1 MPDQDQAHEAPGAPK
16 APLRRKL
23 ILPPCDIIRP
33 PKSEPER
40 TFVVL
45 GMPSG
50 GTSMMSGTLRLLG
63 VHMGDDIDSANQED
77 RAFNSLAG
85 LSSRERSARVRELV
99 AERDAKHKVWG
110 WKDPHAVIY
119 LSEIEKRLRNPHF
132 LVIFRDSHASAQRIN
147 YRSGT
152 PHLQTIA
159 SYLRHLQILVDYVTA
174 SRAPLMLA
182 SYERAV
188 LRAEDF
194 TKQVAE
200 FVGFPLDEEALASV
214 TSYVRPN
221 RGGGNIDPEARARDQ
236 AILKERATG
245 R

>member
-1 MPDQDQAHEAPGAPK
+1 MPKQDEARETTAAPQ

-23 ILPPCDIIRP
+23 ILPPCDVIRP
-33 PKSEPER
+33 PTSDPER

-50 GTSMMSGTLRLLG
+50 GTSMLSGTLRLLG
-63 VHMGDDIDSANQED
+63 VHMGDDVDSANQED
-77 RAFNSLAG
+77 RAFNSLASLG
-85 LSSRERSARVRELV
+85 SRERRARIRELV
-99 AERDAKHKVWG
+99 AERDGKHKVWG
-110 WKDPHAVIY
+110 WKDPHAVVY
-119 LSEIEKRLRNPHF
+119 LSEIEKQLRNPHF

-147 YRSGT
+147 HRSGT
-152 PHLQTIA
+152 PHLQTIS
-159 SYLRHLQILVDYVTA
+159 SYLQHLQKLVDYVAT
-174 SRAPLMLA
+174 SQAPLLLA

-200 FVGFPLDEEALASV
+200 FVGAPLDEEALNSV

-236 AILKERATG
+236 AILKERAAG